1 MSRHYVHLEV
11 IDQPGVVA
19 HVAQALADC
28 RISIAS
34 MFQPDVSHGSQVPL
48 VFTTHPASDER
59 MNAALSQVRGQ
70 RCVVGEPVRI
80 RMEA

>member
-1 MSRHYVHLEV
+1 VHLEV

-19 HVAQALADC
+19 KIASALATH

-48 VFTTHPASDER
+48 VFTTHPAADAHVD
-59 MNAALSQVRGQ
+59 AALAEIRRHSFL
-70 RCVVGEPVRI
+70 VGEPVRI
-80 RMEA
+80 RFEP